1 MHTQTAMESTCR
13 ALVWNSHP
21 FLSNSHC
28 SSLLGIFL
36 FTDRGPVFFAG
47 VGRHGSGLVGGPKI
61 PPLHK
66 RQQHPEKDSLMS
78 SENAV
83 MWRDDTVPM
92 AKVDLA
98 NNLFPHAVVWG
109 PLGPLTC
116 CCPCVGHMGIADS
129 QGRIHD
135 FAGPY
140 RIGVDDFM
148 VGCVLRYYTV
158 PIQKGGEKEW
168 DEAVEK
174 ADAIYRKKVHDI
186 CCENCHHH
194 TALALEASGRPQWGY
209 RGLLSSWLLCALN
222 GRCTL
227 WHCLYC
233 D

>member
-1 MHTQTAMESTCR
+1 
-13 ALVWNSHP
+13 
-21 FLSNSHC
+21 
-28 SSLLGIFL
+28 
-36 FTDRGPVFFAG
+36 
-47 VGRHGSGLVGGPKI
+47 
-61 PPLHK
+61 
-66 RQQHPEKDSLMS
+66 MS

-92 AKVDLA
+92 AKVDLT

-158 PIQKGGEKEW
+158 PIHKGGEKEW

-174 ADAIYRKKVHDI
+174 ADAIYREKVHDI

-194 TALALEASGRPQWGY
+194 TALALEASGRPQCGY
-209 RGLLSSWLLCALN
+209 RGLLSSWLLCALY

>member
-1 MHTQTAMESTCR
+1 M
-13 ALVWNSHP
+13 
-21 FLSNSHC
+21 
-28 SSLLGIFL
+28 SLLSAERARAHPCFHDSIRCFVHRQDCGDGL
-36 FTDRGPVFFAG
+36 ALASLRARGAAPSVA
-47 VGRHGSGLVGGPKI
+47 SGPKI
-61 PPLHK
+61 PPHFHK
-66 RQQHPEKDSLMS
+66 RQQHPEKASLMS

-92 AKVDLA
+92 AKVDLT

-194 TALALEASGRPQWGY
+194 TALALEASGRPQCGY
-209 RGLLSSWLLCALN
+209 RGLLSSWLLCALY

>member
-1 MHTQTAMESTCR
+1 
-13 ALVWNSHP
+13 
-21 FLSNSHC
+21 
-28 SSLLGIFL
+28 
-36 FTDRGPVFFAG
+36 
-47 VGRHGSGLVGGPKI
+47 
-61 PPLHK
+61 
-66 RQQHPEKDSLMS
+66 MS

-158 PIQKGGEKEW
+158 PIQKGGEKE
-168 DEAVEK
+168 ELTVMIFHFCLK
-174 ADAIYRKKVHDI
+174 TKK
-186 CCENCHHH
+186 
-194 TALALEASGRPQWGY
+194 
-209 RGLLSSWLLCALN
+209 
-222 GRCTL
+222 
-227 WHCLYC
+227 
-233 D
+233 

>member
-1 MHTQTAMESTCR
+1 MRLLKAER
-13 ALVWNSHP
+13 ARAHP
-21 FLSNSHC
+21 CFHDSIRCFVHRQGCGDERLA
-28 SSLLGIFL
+28 SLHERLPERL
-36 FTDRGPVFFAG
+36 PSVA
-47 VGRHGSGLVGGPKI
+47 SGPKI
-61 PPLHK
+61 PPHFNK
-66 RQQHPEKDSLMS
+66 RQQHPEKASLMS

-92 AKVDLA
+92 AKVDLT

-194 TALALEASGRPQWGY
+194 TALALEASGRPQCGY
-209 RGLLSSWLLCALN
+209 RGLLSSWLLCALY

>member
-1 MHTQTAMESTCR
+1 METR
-13 ALVWNSHP
+13 AFVWNSHP
-21 FLSNSHC
+21 FLSNSHF
-28 SSLLGIFL
+28 SSLLVL
-36 FTDRGPVFFAG
+36 FTDRVSSHFFSG
-47 VGRHGSGLVGGPKI
+47 VGRHLLLGSDLVGGPKI

-92 AKVDLA
+92 AKVDLV

-209 RGLLSSWLLCALN
+209 RGLLSSWLLCALY